1 LNKNSMRLIL
11 LGILL
16 LLLVSLRMVTTSANL
31 QSVPDWEQGDQEGV
45 AQVLATTTAQ
55 AVLAQGFT
63 LPTDTSES
71 PETFPENQI
80 VTDRVTSTFT
90 PGPGTSGSSADAS
103 RAEVFLA
110 PKAAHERT
118 VLPGQAGLPVRILVP
133 SVGIDAPVIA
143 SKSRKILIH
152 ADVFEQ
158 WIAPEKFAAGW
169 ITASALL
176 GEIGNTV
183 ISGHH
188 NDYGEV
194 FGRLV
199 NVNVGDSILV
209 FSDDKI
215 YGYKVTN
222 RMILQEVDVPD
233 NTRIQNAQ
241 WIGRSVDERL
251 TLVTCWPADSNTHRL
266 ILVAIPD

>member
-1 LNKNSMRLIL
+1 MI
-11 LGILL
+11 
-16 LLLVSLRMVTTSANL
+16 TTSANL
-31 QSVPDWEQGDQEGV
+31 EPAPDWEQGDQEGV
-45 AQVLATTTAQ
+45 AQVLATATARAALMQ
-55 AVLAQGFT
+55 RST
-63 LPTDTSES
+63 LPANTSQFPDTVPTNQSTPGSELAAS
-71 PETFPENQI
+71 
-80 VTDRVTSTFT
+80 T
-90 PGPGTSGSSADAS
+90 PGPGKTSSSVGAS
-103 RAEVFLA
+103 NGEVFLA
-110 PKAAHERT
+110 PQAPDERT
-118 VLPGQAGLPVRILVP
+118 VLAGQAGIPVRIIIP

-143 SKSRKILIH
+143 SKSRKILVH

-158 WIAPEKFAAGW
+158 WIAPEKFAGGW

-176 GEIGNTV
+176 GEKGNTV

-188 NDYGEV
+188 NDYGQV

-199 NVNVGDSILV
+199 DVKVGDAILV
-209 FSDDKI
+209 FSDDEI
-215 YGYKVTN
+215 YGYTVTN